1 MTNPLNPV
9 RRTGYTRALTATLA
23 LGMITLAAA
32 PARADVDLTE
42 TGSTLLNP
50 LFRIW
55 TAEYMRTHPGVHITT
70 GATGSGEGIK
80 QAISGVVHIGAS
92 DAYMS
97 DAQAR
102 RYPQIINVP
111 MAISAV
117 TVNYNLPGF
126 NTASLKLS
134 GPVLAGIY
142 AGKIREWDD
151 KAIASLNPDVP
162 LPHQDIIPVYREDG
176 SGDTFI
182 FTQYLTFTTP
192 WWENDVGFGTEIT
205 WPPVPGSASAKE
217 NSGVLQKIKETPY
230 SLTYIGVSFHTEIAN
245 AQLGTAL
252 VKSYSGEFLLPRPE
266 SVQAAAASLTPRT
279 PLDERITLVNAPGAG
294 CYPLINYE
302 YAIVSAKQPNPE
314 TAQALR
320 KFLLWAIAPDE
331 TNEKYL
337 EDAHFIPL
345 PAHIWV
351 LSHDQIKTIR

>member
-1 MTNPLNPV
+1 MGDPLNPL
-9 RRTGYTRALTATLA
+9 RRTGRTRALAAALA
-23 LGMITLAAA
+23 LGMIALAAA
-32 PARADVDLTE
+32 PARADVDLAE

-50 LFRIW
+50 LFQDMGRRIHEDPPRR
-55 TAEYMRTHPGVHITT
+55 AHNHRRYRVGRGHQASNFGGRAYRGVRC
-70 GATGSGEGIK
+70 
-80 QAISGVVHIGAS
+80 
-92 DAYMS
+92 YMS

-102 RYPQIINVP
+102 RYPQIMHVP

-117 TVNYNLPGF
+117 TVNYNLPDL
-126 NTASLKLS
+126 NMAALKLS

-142 AGKIREWDD
+142 TGKIREWDD

-252 VKSYSGEFLLPRPE
+252 VKSYSGEFLLPTPE

-302 YAIVSAKQPNPE
+302 YAIVFS
-314 TAQALR
+314 QA
-320 KFLLWAIAPDE
+320 A
-331 TNEKYL
+331 
-337 EDAHFIPL
+337 
-345 PAHIWV
+345 
-351 LSHDQIKTIR
+351 